1 MYKLIHGT
9 LQALNNKISV
19 SGIFCDIAKAFD
31 CVNHGI
37 LKVKAS
43 YHGTN
48 RNSGKCF

>member
-1 MYKLIHGT
+1 MYRLIHET
-9 LQALNNKISV
+9 LQALNNKTSV
-19 SGIFCDIAKAFD
+19 SGVVCDTAKAFD

-37 LKVKAS
+37 LKVKAP